1 MSSSGWFSLRIHLH
15 PNIPTWVM
23 LTKLALLIQREHQIR
38 SLFPER
44 MQMVKNEVTN
54 LHFLVHLYLR
64 RAGIWIVSGPSEKHA
79 VAILSTPRFQRED
92 RNILSKVAML
102 PGHWALSRKQCQAQS
117 EKKRGTEVNTLAV
130 SGELWNFLTIQK
142 GKECPACASVSPNYL
157 LLPTLAV

>member
-1 MSSSGWFSLRIHLH
+1 M
-15 PNIPTWVM
+15 
-23 LTKLALLIQREHQIR
+23 
-38 SLFPER
+38 
-44 MQMVKNEVTN
+44 
-54 LHFLVHLYLR
+54 
-64 RAGIWIVSGPSEKHA
+64 SGPSEKHA